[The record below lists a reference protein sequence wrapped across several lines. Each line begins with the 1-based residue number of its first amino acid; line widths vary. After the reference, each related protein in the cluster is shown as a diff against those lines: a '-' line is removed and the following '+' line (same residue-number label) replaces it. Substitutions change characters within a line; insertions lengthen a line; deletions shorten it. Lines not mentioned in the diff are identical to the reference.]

1 MRPQRFCE
9 RQISVRG
16 IGLIS
21 STLSSSLLSDRLR
34 DAGGERGQIY
44 GRLGCASIRTNRA
57 RERELR
63 VGLRERLWV
72 NIGKRFAGV
81 RFDERLLVSS
91 ARR

>member
-1 MRPQRFCE
+1 MRPQRFGE

-34 DAGGERGQIY
+34 DAGGGRGQVDQCL
-44 GRLGCASIRTNRA
+44 GRAPVGADRA

-63 VGLRERLWV
+63 VGF
-72 NIGKRFAGV
+72 GKRFAGV
-81 RFDERLLVSS
+81 RFDEGLLVSS